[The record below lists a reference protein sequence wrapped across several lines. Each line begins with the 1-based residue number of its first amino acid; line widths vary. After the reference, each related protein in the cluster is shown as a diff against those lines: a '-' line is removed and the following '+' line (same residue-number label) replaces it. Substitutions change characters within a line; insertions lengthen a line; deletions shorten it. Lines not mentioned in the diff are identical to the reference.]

1 MILRTPS
8 PSSALI
14 VIHTIK
20 DQRFKTAEA
29 VLLQAHRILVA
40 LYRAGARR
48 SRKVICPIL
57 SRGIYTKFKQRSVG
71 WISAGAYPPYKTIS
85 RCRS

>member
-1 MILRTPS
+1 VILETLS
-8 PSSALI
+8 PSSAFI

-40 LYRAGARR
+40 LCHAGARR
-48 SRKVICPIL
+48 SRKDICPAL
-57 SRGIYTKFKQRSVG
+57 S
-71 WISAGAYPPYKTIS
+71 WLP
-85 RCRS
+85 